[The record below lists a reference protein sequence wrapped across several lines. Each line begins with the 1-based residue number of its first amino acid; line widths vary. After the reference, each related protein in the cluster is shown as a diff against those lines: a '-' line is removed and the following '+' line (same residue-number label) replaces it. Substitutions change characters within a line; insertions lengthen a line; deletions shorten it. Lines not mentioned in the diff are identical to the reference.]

1 MAKYSIG
8 AKIFG
13 AFVAMS
19 LILAALGAAGYGV
32 LSAAGNIAVTT
43 FDGPLMAISYARAAH
58 TDFTEMQVLEQRFE
72 RAAQKDRAAIA
83 AQLEALGEIFSGDL
97 DVVAERATTAD
108 VRQLVAEIAPLV
120 QHWRGVRDRQDRD
133 VLHQL
138 DGAIDEKFDRLIEL
152 ITDHSFVDRRQTVT
166 SIARYKW
173 ASIAITLFA
182 LLLSAGIAFLLR
194 SRIVRPLRSAA
205 LVADRIAK
213 GELET
218 SIPPGGKDETGAL
231 LKSMTVMQ
239 DSIRAAMTREK
250 ALRHSAENRLADA
263 LETSHEGVMLVAP
276 GGRIAMSNG
285 ILRDFFPAIADQLMP
300 GIQFDAALEMIQTQ
314 LKPSQATSEDIHAS
328 GHAELELADGRW
340 LRMTG
345 SATSEG
351 GSIVFLSDF
360 TAIKEREESLRRAKR
375 EAEEA
380 NASKNRFLANMSHEL
395 RTPLNAIIG
404 FSEIIAGQRFG
415 NLGNP
420 RYLDYSQDI
429 LRSGRHLLAVINDV
443 LDLSKSEAGR
453 MVLASRETD
462 MREVLQ
468 DCAAMVREQCIEAGL
483 DLSMPGMAHP
493 LPMLGD
499 AAKLR
504 QIFLNL
510 LSNAIKFTERGGG
523 VSLSA
528 GMDADNIVVTIADT
542 GIGMDPQDVEIALQP
557 FGQVDNGLERRYEG
571 TGLGLSLTKALVDL
585 HKGAI
590 AIDSARGKGTRITV
604 SFPRIFTQE
613 LLEAI

>member
-351 GSIVFLSDF
+351 GSIIFLSDF

-483 DLSMPGMAHP
+483 DLSMPDMAHP